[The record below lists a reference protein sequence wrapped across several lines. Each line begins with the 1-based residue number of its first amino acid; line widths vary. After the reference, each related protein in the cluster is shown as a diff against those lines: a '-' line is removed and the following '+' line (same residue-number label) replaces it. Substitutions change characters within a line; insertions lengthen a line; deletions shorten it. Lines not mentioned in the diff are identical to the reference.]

1 MKVDGV
7 EPAVLQRIQ
16 EQARQKRVE
25 RFSGAPEGPAV
36 KRSRQTLGQQKY
48 QPEDYSYLERLQK
61 EVDRLND
68 TARIYNIGLRFSIH
82 QETERLVVQV
92 YDRRDNE
99 VIREIPPEKV
109 LNLVAQI
116 QQMIGLLLD
125 EQR

>member
-25 RFSGAPEGPAV
+25 HSSGAPEGPAV
-36 KRSRQTLGQQKY
+36 KRRRQTLGQQVY
-48 QPEDYSYLERLQK
+48 QPEDYSYLERLQE

-68 TARIYNIGLRFSIH
+68 TAKIYNIGLRFSIH

-92 YDRRDNE
+92 YDRTDNE

>member
-1 MKVDGV
+1 
-7 EPAVLQRIQ
+7 
-16 EQARQKRVE
+16 
-25 RFSGAPEGPAV
+25 
-36 KRSRQTLGQQKY
+36 
-48 QPEDYSYLERLQK
+48 
-61 EVDRLND
+61 VDRLND